1 MAPKR
6 VGSASTAGNML
17 VFDLDG
23 VLVDVTA
30 SFRVA
35 IVRTVAALGG
45 GEVAPAEVQALKN
58 AGGFNNDWDLSR
70 ELLRQR
76 GRDVEREQVIE
87 VFNRFYLGTPGQ
99 KDGLIFEEHWLL
111 PLPLLRE
118 LRRRHRLAIFTGRP
132 RADAEFT
139 LRHFG
144 VESAFDPMLALED
157 VAAQKPDPEG
167 LLRLQREHGPLAAYI
182 GDTVD
187 DARCAAAVPLPFI
200 GIVAPAVDHRAQ
212 LERSMSAIGC
222 QFLAPDI
229 ANAASHLLGAAA
241 TAL

>member
-6 VGSASTAGNML
+6 VGSAGAAAGML

-45 GEVAPAEVQALKN
+45 GGVEAAEVQALKN

-70 ELLRQR
+70 ELLRRR
-76 GRDVEREQVIE
+76 GREVAREEVMA
-87 VFNRFYLGTPGQ
+87 VFNRIYLGAAGAN
-99 KDGLIFEEHWLL
+99 DGLILQEKWLL
-111 PLPLLRE
+111 PMPLLRA

-132 RADAEFT
+132 RADAAFT

-144 VESAFDPMLALED
+144 VESAFEALLGLED

-167 LLRLQREHGPLAAYI
+167 LLRLQREHGPLAAYL

-200 GIVAPAVDHRAQ
+200 GIVAPG
-212 LERSMSAIGC
+212 LEQGAELEARLGAIGC
-222 QFLAPDI
+222 QWLAPDI
-229 ANAASHLLGAAA
+229 AAAATHLLGAA
-241 TAL
+241 

>member
-6 VGSASTAGNML
+6 VGSAGAAASML

-76 GRDVEREQVIE
+76 GRDIEREQVIE

-99 KDGLIFEEHWLL
+99 KDGLILQERWLL
-111 PLPLLRE
+111 PLPLLRA

-144 VESAFDPMLALED
+144 VESAFEPVLALED

-167 LLRLQREHGPLAAYI
+167 LLRLQRQHAPLAAYF

-200 GIVAPAVDHRAQ
+200 GIVAPALPHRAELEQRMRQ
-212 LERSMSAIGC
+212 LGC
-222 QFLAPDI
+222 QYLAPDI
-229 ANAASHLLGAAA
+229 AAAANHLLGAA
-241 TAL
+241 